1 MIFAPEVFGR
11 EIRCDGEIVRIVA
24 KAKAGLFL
32 VGCVLL
38 SPPTEADAQD
48 SLSFP
53 LASDS
58 IPNYLGLGIGA
69 APDYVGADEYI
80 PGGLPFGRKTW
91 DNRYLVLEG
100 NYLGANLLDH
110 SILRLGP
117 SALYRFGR
125 DDTDDDVVDEL
136 DSISDTIELGL
147 FAAAEF
153 VDPTDVK
160 KRLRFSL
167 EVLHDVLGEH
177 EGFVASGAVRA
188 WHPVGQY
195 LEMGVGLATS
205 YGNSDYMSTFF
216 GIDSRDSVRSGL
228 PAFDIDAGF
237 RDVRFT
243 TVLITSVSPQW
254 HIGAGLLYSRLVD
267 DTADSPVVDD
277 RGSVDQFVFGAGLAY
292 SW

>member
-1 MIFAPEVFGR
+1 MLR
-11 EIRCDGEIVRIVA
+11 RLA
-24 KAKAGLFL
+24 KAKAGLLFACCVFFL
-32 VGCVLL
+32 PQG
-38 SPPTEADAQD
+38 EIAAQD

-58 IPNYLGLGIGA
+58 IPDYFGLGIGA
-69 APDYVGADEYI
+69 APDYLGADEYI

-91 DNRYLVLEG
+91 GNRYLALEG

-110 SILRLGP
+110 PVFRLGP

-125 DDTDDDVVDEL
+125 DDVDDDVVDEL
-136 DSISDTIELGL
+136 SSISDTIELGV

-153 VDPTDVK
+153 VDPKDVK
-160 KRLRFSL
+160 RRLRFSI
-167 EVLHDVLGEH
+167 EVLQDVLGEH

-195 LEMGVGLATS
+195 VEMGVGLATS
-205 YGNSDYMSTFF
+205 YGSSDYMSTFF
-216 GIDSRDSVRSGL
+216 GIDAADATRSGL
-228 PAFDIDAGF
+228 SAFNPGEGF

-243 TVLITSVSPQW
+243 TVLMTSLSPQW
-254 HIGAGLLYSRLVD
+254 HVGAGLLYARLVD
-267 DTADSPVVDD
+267 DAADSPVVDE
-277 RGSVDQFVFGAGLAY
+277 RGSADQFIFGTGFVY